1 LSNYAAKKHKTL
13 EHQVLNTADIIIVT
27 SNTTKTEFQA
37 ITNKPITVITNG
49 YDDEVVEKQ
58 KKDIKFSLAHIGS
71 FLSDRNPII
80 LWEVLVELID
90 EVSGFKADLE
100 IKLIGAVS
108 QEVLDAINHFK
119 LNAYLIWVMFSHT
132 ANNTTKKTSGF
143 ITN

>member
-1 LSNYAAKKHKTL
+1 LSNYAAKKQKL
-13 EHQVLNTADIIIVT
+13 CKHQVLNTADIIVT

-58 KKDIKFSLAHIGS
+58 NKDIKFSLAHIGS

-100 IKLIGAVS
+100 IKLI
-108 QEVLDAINHFK
+108 EL
-119 LNAYLIWVMFSHT
+119 
-132 ANNTTKKTSGF
+132 
-143 ITN
+143 